1 MGRYYLEGGES
12 LNRTGFKKFADI
24 LDSYQDKIL
33 VAIEKKE
40 DALVNA
46 TDAEYP
52 NEDRIERLEEEVD
65 DLNNIKDLLDQ
76 LLEAVNNYVGE

>member
-1 MGRYYLEGGES
+1 M
-12 LNRTGFKKFADI
+12 NRTGFRKFADI
-24 LDSYQDKIL
+24 LDSYQAKISM
-33 VAIEKKE
+33 AIEKKE

-76 LLEAVNNYVGE
+76 LLEAVNDYVVGK

>member
-1 MGRYYLEGGES
+1 M
-12 LNRTGFKKFADI
+12 NRTGFKKFADI

-40 DALVNA
+40 DALGNA

-52 NEDRIERLEEEVD
+52 NENRIERLEEEVD